1 MVNRIDGNNYY
12 DYQKLKNVNIPDAS
26 EKFSLDYKQNELQS
40 EAKEKKDKSEKAAD
54 EPKLSSD
61 KSGVKLE
68 LSSRGQSAAAGS
80 SYKGLSKPE
89 TKSESQSLV
98 ETIRTFVSTAIEA
111 VKDFFYKL
119 WYDEPKPGDAGSIE
133 TMDSEALEP
142 DALKSEATETL
153 ETSEATGYAEA
164 DGPTELAQTA
174 EMEERYGLNLQEI
187 DAGTAYRMDVERRH
201 REIQPYLKK
210 GDLNQVINLLT
221 DDGRKTIAR
230 NSSLLTYYDKNG
242 RMVEPNASD
251 RERIL
256 HGDGNVRKL

>member
-40 EAKEKKDKSEKAAD
+40 EAKEKKDKSEKTAD
-54 EPKLSSD
+54 EQKLSSD

-80 SYKGLSKPE
+80 SYIGLSKPE
-89 TKSESQSLV
+89 TKPESQSLV
-98 ETIRTFVSTAIEA
+98 DTIRTFVSTAIEA
-111 VKDFFYKL
+111 VKDFFFKL
-119 WYDEPKPGDAGSIE
+119 WYDEPKPEDAGSIE
-133 TMDSEALEP
+133 SMGSEALE
-142 DALKSEATETL
+142 SETL
-153 ETSEATGYAEA
+153 ESESAEHAAIIETSETGSILGVAK
-164 DGPTELAQTA
+164 TA
-174 EMEERYGLNLQEI
+174 EIEDESGLNLQEI
-187 DAGTAYRMDVERRH
+187 DAGTAYRMDVEKRH
-201 REIQPYLKK
+201 REIQPYLRK
-210 GDLNQVINLLT
+210 GDINQVINLLT

-256 HGDGNVRKL
+256 HGDGNTRKL

>member
-40 EAKEKKDKSEKAAD
+40 EAKEKKDKAENAAD
-54 EPKLSSD
+54 EQKLSSD

-68 LSSRGQSAAAGS
+68 LSSRGQSAAAGR
-80 SYKGLSKPE
+80 SYIGLSKPE
-89 TKSESQSLV
+89 AKPESQSLV
-98 ETIRTFVSTAIEA
+98 DTIRSFVSTAIEA

-119 WYDEPKPGDAGSIE
+119 WYDDPKPVDADGK
-133 TMDSEALEP
+133 EALE
-142 DALKSEATETL
+142 SETL
-153 ETSEATGYAEA
+153 ESELAEHAAAIEASETVGYAEA
-164 DGPTELAQTA
+164 GDLSDVAKTT
-174 EMEERYGLNLQEI
+174 EMEDRSGLNLQEI
-187 DAGTAYRMDVERRH
+187 DAGTAYRMDVEKRH
-201 REIQPYLKK
+201 REIQPYLRK
-210 GDLNQVINLLT
+210 GDINQVINLLT

-242 RMVEPNASD
+242 RMVEPSASD

>member
-12 DYQKLKNVNIPDAS
+12 DYQKIKNVNVPDAS

-40 EAKEKKDKSEKAAD
+40 EAKEKKDKSEKTAD
-54 EPKLSSD
+54 EQKLSSD

-68 LSSRGQSAAAGS
+68 LSSRGQSAAAGR
-80 SYKGLSKPE
+80 SYIGLSKPE
-89 TKSESQSLV
+89 TKPENQSLV
-98 ETIRTFVSTAIEA
+98 DTIRSFVSTAIEA

-119 WYDEPKPGDAGSIE
+119 WYDDPRPDDAGSIE
-133 TMDSEALEP
+133 TIE
-142 DALKSEATETL
+142 TETL
-153 ETSEATGYAEA
+153 ESETLESESAETIETSELGGLSDFAKTAGME
-164 DGPTELAQTA
+164 TET
-174 EMEERYGLNLQEI
+174 GLNLQEI
-187 DAGTAYRMDVERRH
+187 DAGTAYRMDAEKRH
-201 REIQPYLKK
+201 REIQPYLRK

>member
-40 EAKEKKDKSEKAAD
+40 EAKEKKDKSERAAD
-54 EPKLSSD
+54 EQKLSSD

-68 LSSRGQSAAAGS
+68 LSSKGQSAAAGR
-80 SYKGLSKPE
+80 SYNGLSKPD
-89 TKSESQSLV
+89 TKPESQSLV
-98 ETIRTFVSTAIEA
+98 DTIRSFVSTAIEA

-119 WYDEPKPGDAGSIE
+119 WYDDPKPGDAGSIE
-133 TMDSEALEP
+133 TIGTDSLE
-142 DALKSEATETL
+142 SETL
-153 ETSEATGYAEA
+153 ESESAETIGASETDSLSDLESTSEVENEA
-164 DGPTELAQTA
+164 
-174 EMEERYGLNLQEI
+174 GLNLQEI
-187 DAGTAYRMDVERRH
+187 DAGTAYRMDVEKRH
-201 REIQPYLKK
+201 REIQPYLRK

>member
-40 EAKEKKDKSEKAAD
+40 EAKEKKDKSEKTAD
-54 EPKLSSD
+54 EQKLSSD

-68 LSSRGQSAAAGS
+68 LSSRGQSAAAGR
-80 SYKGLSKPE
+80 SYIDLSKSE
-89 TKSESQSLV
+89 TKPESKSLV
-98 ETIRTFVSTAIEA
+98 DTIRSFVFTAIEA

-119 WYDEPKPGDAGSIE
+119 WYDEPKPEDAGGIE
-133 TMDSEALEP
+133 TMGS
-142 DALKSEATETL
+142 ETL
-153 ETSEATGYAEA
+153 ESEVLEPESAEHAATIESSEADDLSDIAK
-164 DGPTELAQTA
+164 TA
-174 EMEERYGLNLQEI
+174 EIEDESNLNIQEI
-187 DAGTAYRMDVERRH
+187 DAGTAYRMDVEKRH

-221 DDGRKTIAR
+221 DDGRKNIAR

>member
-40 EAKEKKDKSEKAAD
+40 EAKEKKDKAENAVD
-54 EPKLSSD
+54 EQKLSSD

-68 LSSRGQSAAAGS
+68 LSSRGQSVAAGK
-80 SYKGLSKPE
+80 SYIGLSKPE
-89 TKSESQSLV
+89 TKAESQSLV
-98 ETIRTFVSTAIEA
+98 DAIRTFVSTAIEA

-119 WYDEPKPGDAGSIE
+119 WYDEPKPEDAGSIE
-133 TMDSEALEP
+133 AMGSDALGSEF
-142 DALKSEATETL
+142 LKSESAEQSAAI
-153 ETSEATGYAEA
+153 EESEPGDLSDFAK
-164 DGPTELAQTA
+164 TA
-174 EMEERYGLNLQEI
+174 LMEDQSGSNMQEI
-187 DAGTAYRMDVERRH
+187 DAGTAYRMDVEKRH
-201 REIQPYLKK
+201 REIQPYLRK
-210 GDLNQVINLLT
+210 GDINQVINLLT

>member
-12 DYQKLKNVNIPDAS
+12 DYQKLKNVNVPDAS

-54 EPKLSSD
+54 EQKLSSD

-68 LSSRGQSAAAGS
+68 LSSKGQSAAAGR
-80 SYKGLSKPE
+80 SYNGLSKPDA
-89 TKSESQSLV
+89 KPESQSLV
-98 ETIRTFVSTAIEA
+98 DTIKTFVSTAIEA
-111 VKDFFYKL
+111 IKDFFYKL
-119 WYDEPKPGDAGSIE
+119 WYDDPQPERADSKE
-133 TMDSEALEP
+133 TLKSEALE
-142 DALKSEATETL
+142 SESAETATAI
-153 ETSEATGYAEA
+153 ETSETVGYAEA
-164 DGPTELAQTA
+164 DAISDIAKTTGIED
-174 EMEERYGLNLQEI
+174 ESGLNIQKI
-187 DAGTAYRMDVERRH
+187 DAKTAYRMDVEKRH

>member
-40 EAKEKKDKSEKAAD
+40 EAKEKKDKSEKTAD
-54 EPKLSSD
+54 EQKLSSD

-80 SYKGLSKPE
+80 SYIGLSKPE
-89 TKSESQSLV
+89 TKPESQSLV
-98 ETIRTFVSTAIEA
+98 DTIRTFVSTAIEA

-119 WYDEPKPGDAGSIE
+119 WYDAPRPDDSGSIE
-133 TMDSEALEP
+133 TMGSEALE
-142 DALKSEATETL
+142 SETL
-153 ETSEATGYAEA
+153 DSESAEHAAAVETSEAAE
-164 DGPTELAQTA
+164 TEDET
-174 EMEERYGLNLQEI
+174 GLNLQEI
-187 DAGTAYRMDVERRH
+187 DARTAYRMDVEKRH

-210 GDLNQVINLLT
+210 GDLNHVINLLT
-221 DDGRKTIAR
+221 DDGKKTIAR

>member
-40 EAKEKKDKSEKAAD
+40 EAKEKKDKSENAAD
-54 EPKLSSD
+54 EQKLSSD
-61 KSGVKLE
+61 KNGVKLE
-68 LSSRGQSAAAGS
+68 LSSRGQSAAAGR
-80 SYKGLSKPE
+80 SYMGLSKSD
-89 TKSESQSLV
+89 TKPESQSIV
-98 ETIRTFVSTAIEA
+98 DTIRTFVSTAIEA

-119 WYDEPKPGDAGSIE
+119 WYDDPQPGDAGSIE
-133 TMDSEALEP
+133 TMESVALESETLDSESA
-142 DALKSEATETL
+142 ATI
-153 ETSEATGYAEA
+153 ETSETDGHAEA
-164 DGPTELAQTA
+164 E
-174 EMEERYGLNLQEI
+174 QEI
-187 DAGTAYRMDVERRH
+187 DAGTAYRMDVEKRH
-201 REIQPYLKK
+201 REIQPYLRK

>member
-40 EAKEKKDKSEKAAD
+40 EAKDKKDKSEKTAD
-54 EPKLSSD
+54 EQKLSSD

-68 LSSRGQSAAAGS
+68 LSSRGQSAAAGR
-80 SYKGLSKPE
+80 SYSGLSKPE
-89 TKSESQSLV
+89 AKSESQSLV
-98 ETIRTFVSTAIEA
+98 DTIRSFVSTAIEA

-119 WYDEPKPGDAGSIE
+119 WYDDTKPEDSGSIE
-133 TMDSEALEP
+133 TMGLDALE
-142 DALKSEATETL
+142 SETL
-153 ETSEATGYAEA
+153 ESESAATIDASETVGYAE
-164 DGPTELAQTA
+164 TEVLSDIAGI
-174 EMEERYGLNLQEI
+174 EDEFGLNIQEI
-187 DAGTAYRMDVERRH
+187 DAGTAYRMDVEKRH
-201 REIQPYLKK
+201 REIQPYLRK
-210 GDLNQVINLLT
+210 GDINQVINLLT
-221 DDGRKTIAR
+221 DEGRKTIAR

>member
-40 EAKEKKDKSEKAAD
+40 EAKEKKDKAENAAD
-54 EPKLSSD
+54 EQKLSSD

-68 LSSRGQSAAAGS
+68 LSSRGQSVAAGR
-80 SYKGLSKPE
+80 SYIGLSKLE
-89 TKSESQSLV
+89 TKAESQSLV
-98 ETIRTFVSTAIEA
+98 DTIRTFVSTAIEA

-119 WYDEPKPGDAGSIE
+119 WYDDPKPEDSSSKEVLESE
-133 TMDSEALEP
+133 TLDSESAEH
-142 DALKSEATETL
+142 ASTIEASETV
-153 ETSEATGYAEA
+153 GYAETGNLSGVA
-164 DGPTELAQTA
+164 KTSG
-174 EMEERYGLNLQEI
+174 MEDKSGLNVQEI
-187 DAGTAYRMDVERRH
+187 DAGTAYRMDVEKRH
-201 REIQPYLKK
+201 REIQPYLRK
-210 GDLNQVINLLT
+210 GDINQVINLLT
-221 DDGRKTIAR
+221 DEGRKTIAR